1 MSKVFNVRLEADEIK
16 KLHEIA
22 VSLNYFYNGKPAF
35 SKVLKDIAK
44 GDLIISQK
52 IS

>member
-1 MSKVFNVRLEADEIK
+1 MSKVINMRLEEEEIK
-16 KLHEIA
+16 ELHKIA
-22 VSLNYFYNGKPAF
+22 VSLNYFYGGRPAF

-44 GDLIISQK
+44 GNLIISKK